1 MRLNKIEIPSV
12 AVSAH
17 TDVRKRK
24 YDDTAIAS
32 MQGYQENAS
41 YTHRDESQKVVKGV
55 KRKAE
60 QSLSELEGEERK
72 VAMAM
77 MKNSL
82 KQTIRRNG
90 KDPLLNPTVKP
101 VSRCDLA

>member
-1 MRLNKIEIPSV
+1 MRLKIMKTPSV

-17 TDVRKRK
+17 TDVPKRK
-24 YDDTAIAS
+24 YDDTAVAS

-41 YTHRDESQKVVKGV
+41 NTHRDESQKVVKGV
-55 KRKAE
+55 KRKA
-60 QSLSELEGEERK
+60 QKTLCELEGEERK

-77 MKNSL
+77 MRNSL

-90 KDPLLNPTVKP
+90 KEPLLNPTVKP